1 MMPFAGG
8 IEATS
13 NATLIFAAAA
23 ALIYSAMLARP
34 PSWRRTVAKT
44 GSTALLALIALV
56 EGGPGLLVVALALSA
71 AGDAALAQEGEGWFL
86 GGLGAFLAAHLA
98 YVALFFLSGEETSL
112 ALTFGGGIAVAIF
125 AGIVLTRL
133 WPALPRAMRPPV
145 ALYVAAIV
153 AMGVGALW
161 TGNALIIAG
170 AFAFMASD
178 AILAIDRFV
187 LAAAS
192 PHKAWTATTLWWL
205 YWGGQALITL
215 GVLL

>member
-8 IEATS
+8 IDGTA

-44 GSTALLALIALV
+44 GSTALLAVIGIV

-98 YVALFFLSGEETSL
+98 YVALFFLSGEGTSL
-112 ALTFGGGIAVAIF
+112 ALTVGGGIAVAIF

-133 WPALPRAMRPPV
+133 WPALPGAMRPPV

-161 TGNALIIAG
+161 TGNALVIAG